1 MILKQIPISIH
12 KYSDDSVLASFKCV
26 VPVVTTDEYNALN
39 SWFQTN
45 KNSYPTEHS
54 MKLLY
59 TAGAQ
64 ATQFL
69 MDYNN
74 HSFRNYC
81 MLPFF
86 CSKREGVYTQ
96 SMDILRTLSPQYKI
110 DLSSIF
116 DGQTFEDYGNSNY
129 LRLRIYFK
137 SGTYSTKT
145 TAFYAYKSKSQNY
158 YELQSWGICQTRSG
172 SSNLS
177 PNMYTGLLEDFADFV
192 LFADASGTITGIR
205 FYRVMGYYNY
215 VPHVGLRVSD
225 TSTQIYYQTSFAL
238 TDSPL
243 FACFMYSDDTKE
255 YDPDPYAGNL
265 EPSESGGG
273 TGTFSETGDTIGIP
287 GLPTL
292 SAVDTGFITLF
303 NPSAAQVK
311 ALANYMWSSSFDL
324 ATFKNIVAN
333 PIDCILGLTIVP
345 VDPPNAGSKVVSV
358 GNIPTDVTLP
368 YLSSQYVEVDC
379 GTLNVQEFWGSYL
392 DYSPYTKMSLY
403 LPYIGIIPLDIDDVM
418 NASITV
424 KYHVDVLSGACVA
437 YVLCNGTQLY
447 TYVGQCSSNVPITS
461 NDFTN
466 TVNGILGIAGS
477 IGKLA
482 ADGGASAPTEAAGIA
497 ANAINALKPNIQKS
511 GAMSGTGGLMGVQTP
526 YLICQR
532 PRQSV
537 PAKQNSYTGYPSN
550 ITAKLSTLS
559 GYTEVDSIHLDGLSA
574 TQEEQQEIMDL
585 LTSGVII

>member
-1 MILKQIPISIH
+1 MATTYPTYRDYKLTSLWDFGEKPCGHKQVYTKNLIWIPDSWGQGSTAAADFRAAFKDAHPIYDSSNHYCTFNPSKGAYKTGYTSTSFPGFSTFPTGSRRWYFPISPKVLTVNSRDYYFGIHVVSNAYTAASIFSVPAGSTYNMYFDDSNVNVNPLVSFDIIH
-12 KYSDDSVLASFKCV
+12 KS
-26 VPVVTTDEYNALN
+26 TAL
-39 SWFQTN
+39 
-45 KNSYPTEHS
+45 
-54 MKLLY
+54 
-59 TAGAQ
+59 
-64 ATQFL
+64 
-69 MDYNN
+69 
-74 HSFRNYC
+74 
-81 MLPFF
+81 
-86 CSKREGVYTQ
+86 
-96 SMDILRTLSPQYKI
+96 I
-110 DLSSIF
+110 
-116 DGQTFEDYGNSNY
+116 
-129 LRLRIYFK
+129 
-137 SGTYSTKT
+137 
-145 TAFYAYKSKSQNY
+145 
-158 YELQSWGICQTRSG
+158 
-172 SSNLS
+172 
-177 PNMYTGLLEDFADFV
+177 
-192 LFADASGTITGIR
+192 
-205 FYRVMGYYNY
+205 
-215 VPHVGLRVSD
+215 
-225 TSTQIYYQTSFAL
+225 
-238 TDSPL
+238 
-243 FACFMYSDDTKE
+243 E
-255 YDPDPYAGNL
+255 YDPATLSTFLKASIKDIYIAGGNSATYQSLSISESTNYLTFIFVTLQGVYFARVYVPAGLTELVDTSQDEGYAPSEPTTDPYLPDGID
-265 EPSESGGG
+265 PSGSGGG

-287 GLPTL
+287 GLPAL

-311 ALANYMWSSSFDL
+311 ALAAYMWSSSFDL

-333 PIDCILGLTIVP
+333 PIDCILGLSIVP
-345 VDPPNAGSKVVSV
+345 VNPPNAGSKVVTV

-418 NASITV
+418 NASIAV

-511 GAMSGTGGLMGVQTP
+511 GAMSGTGGLMGVQIP

-537 PAKQNSYTGYPSN
+537 PASQNTFTGYPAN
-550 ITAKLSTLS
+550 ITAKLSDLN

>member
-1 MILKQIPISIH
+1 MST
-12 KYSDDSVLASFKCV
+12 A
-26 VPVVTTDEYNALN
+26 
-39 SWFQTN
+39 
-45 KNSYPTEHS
+45 
-54 MKLLY
+54 KLVR
-59 TAGAQ
+59 
-64 ATQFL
+64 F
-69 MDYNN
+69 
-74 HSFRNYC
+74 
-81 MLPFF
+81 
-86 CSKREGVYTQ
+86 
-96 SMDILRTLSPQYKI
+96 
-110 DLSSIF
+110 
-116 DGQTFEDYGNSNY
+116 Y
-129 LRLRIYFK
+129 LRWGHT
-137 SGTYSTKT
+137 SGTYDHSTSYFSFLTTMTSTEQDYYTARKT
-145 TAFYAYKSKSQNY
+145 LVSDGNIYTDVLGRVLSDFPLDDIANVSKHIACNTSALK
-158 YELQSWGICQTRSG
+158 EDPVLTRLVNLMGDASIPWTYDFEDVSLSNQDTFFQVATDAEFTTIIQEGHYTSNTSG
-172 SSNLS
+172 GKK
-177 PNMYTGLLEDFADFV
+177 PIYITQ
-192 LFADASGTITGIR
+192 ASGTG
-205 FYRVMGYYNY
+205 YRTDLFIPLYIYNETNDTIKTFLLQGYTFQNNATSRGLFCNTVSLTENDNLLRPLIALPPY
-215 VPHVGLRVSD
+215 VPP
-225 TSTQIYYQTSFAL
+225 TPET
-238 TDSPL
+238 
-243 FACFMYSDDTKE
+243 
-255 YDPDPYAGNL
+255 DPYLPGGMD
-265 EPSESGGG
+265 PSGTGGG

-287 GLPTL
+287 GLPSL

-311 ALANYMWSSSFDL
+311 ALANYMWSASFDL
-324 ATFKNIVAN
+324 TTFKNIVAN
-333 PIDCILGLTIVP
+333 PIDCILGLSIVP
-345 VDPPNAGSKVVSV
+345 VNPPNAGSKAVTV

-418 NASITV
+418 NASIAI

-537 PAKQNSYTGYPSN
+537 PASQNTFTGYPAN
-550 ITAKLSTLS
+550 ITAKLSDLS

>member
-1 MILKQIPISIH
+1 MAVYYRVYIGSWLSSDSIIIS
-12 KYSDDSVLASFKCV
+12 
-26 VPVVTTDEYNALN
+26 VPNETTDNPAPDSTKRSMGDTLAHYPWFDFYTMFYAGTDAYNILN
-39 SWFQTN
+39 GLNWPDNLRVDVSDYTSTN
-45 KNSYPTEHS
+45 
-54 MKLLY
+54 
-59 TAGAQ
+59 
-64 ATQFL
+64 
-69 MDYNN
+69 
-74 HSFRNYC
+74 R
-81 MLPFF
+81 
-86 CSKREGVYTQ
+86 
-96 SMDILRTLSPQYKI
+96 
-110 DLSSIF
+110 
-116 DGQTFEDYGNSNY
+116 
-129 LRLRIYFK
+129 LRLFFSETKVVDLWNAGNYVAMYAVSSSTLTSSGKPGTFISPADYYRPGYPGYKFK
-137 SGTYSTKT
+137 I
-145 TAFYAYKSKSQNY
+145 
-158 YELQSWGICQTRSG
+158 GINQYNVSDHKF
-172 SSNLS
+172 NLS
-177 PNMYTGLLEDFADFV
+177 VSPVSGGTLGEDFW
-192 LFADASGTITGIR
+192 
-205 FYRVMGYYNY
+205 
-215 VPHVGLRVSD
+215 
-225 TSTQIYYQTSFAL
+225 
-238 TDSPL
+238 
-243 FACFMYSDDTKE
+243 DDIEPVRLET
-255 YDPDPYAGNL
+255 DPYLPDGVTPAG
-265 EPSESGGG
+265 EGGG

-287 GLPTL
+287 GLPAL

-311 ALANYMWSSSFDL
+311 SLAAYMWSSSFDL

-345 VDPPNAGSKVVSV
+345 VDPPNAGSKTVSV

-418 NASITV
+418 NASIAV

-537 PAKQNSYTGYPSN
+537 PASQNTFTGYPAN
-550 ITAKLSTLS
+550 ITAKLSDLS

>member
-1 MILKQIPISIH
+1 MAIKGKRMHLWGGNSSANSFSSLVGNLTDLNRDIDFIMPVADGTMFTTDKYLFNPNFVNETAQALDAWCTMWQQQTLFYDSSRFSTYEGTVDYSQYLNLFPHRIDLAQYMNSGYTHIVMYNPDDLVMFHLKIESTKFLRPFMTISG
-12 KYSDDSVLASFKCV
+12 STSVLNNCFGAV
-26 VPVVTTDEYNALN
+26 NIPM
-39 SWFQTN
+39 TN
-45 KNSYPTEHS
+45 
-54 MKLLY
+54 
-59 TAGAQ
+59 Q
-64 ATQFL
+64 AA
-69 MDYNN
+69 N
-74 HSFRNYC
+74 
-81 MLPFF
+81 
-86 CSKREGVYTQ
+86 SKRITTTIVGIRGTTIERYNTIGATP
-96 SMDILRTLSPQYKI
+96 SGENNILINRGDVAT
-110 DLSSIF
+110 SSILTTVISYLES
-116 DGQTFEDYGNSNY
+116 GYTPEPEPGPGN
-129 LRLRIYFK
+129 
-137 SGTYSTKT
+137 
-145 TAFYAYKSKSQNY
+145 
-158 YELQSWGICQTRSG
+158 
-172 SSNLS
+172 
-177 PNMYTGLLEDFADFV
+177 
-192 LFADASGTITGIR
+192 
-205 FYRVMGYYNY
+205 
-215 VPHVGLRVSD
+215 
-225 TSTQIYYQTSFAL
+225 
-238 TDSPL
+238 
-243 FACFMYSDDTKE
+243 
-255 YDPDPYAGNL
+255 DPYEDGGI
-265 EPSESGGG
+265 SETGGG
-273 TGTFSETGDTIGIP
+273 TGTFSETGDTVGIP

-311 ALANYMWSSSFDL
+311 ALANYMWSASFDL

-333 PIDCILGLTIVP
+333 PIDCILGLSIVP
-345 VDPPNAGSKVVSV
+345 VNPPNAGSKTVSV

-418 NASITV
+418 NASIAI

-537 PAKQNSYTGYPSN
+537 PASQNAYTGYPAN
-550 ITAKLSTLS
+550 ITARLSDLS

>member
-1 MILKQIPISIH
+1 MKAVKFTDGTQIALLNGVAETPAGTPLIIDTPIQGALLALGTEYIQDLNGTHTDSKGNTWVFESSSSEIAISINGDR
-12 KYSDDSVLASFKCV
+12 KAFTPAANKIIYLWCRGNVIGLSSGQNLRCSIGGSTKQYSGNNARRYMIALNGTATGSLTDYYAEVTDLAAGGLQGVYISYLNYISKINGQLV
-26 VPVVTTDEYNALN
+26 WQGAARTTD
-39 SWFQTN
+39 
-45 KNSYPTEHS
+45 
-54 MKLLY
+54 
-59 TAGAQ
+59 G
-64 ATQFL
+64 
-69 MDYNN
+69 
-74 HSFRNYC
+74 
-81 MLPFF
+81 ML
-86 CSKREGVYTQ
+86 SE
-96 SMDILRTLSPQYKI
+96 
-110 DLSSIF
+110 
-116 DGQTFEDYGNSNY
+116 
-129 LRLRIYFK
+129 
-137 SGTYSTKT
+137 
-145 TAFYAYKSKSQNY
+145 
-158 YELQSWGICQTRSG
+158 
-172 SSNLS
+172 
-177 PNMYTGLLEDFADFV
+177 
-192 LFADASGTITGIR
+192 TGILTLLCQ
-205 FYRVMGYYNY
+205 GGTSAGSWT
-215 VPHVGLRVSD
+215 VGDGVISD
-225 TSTQIYYQTSFAL
+225 YTT
-238 TDSPL
+238 PPP
-243 FACFMYSDDTKE
+243 
-255 YDPDPYAGNL
+255 PDPYLPDGVD
-265 EPSESGGG
+265 PSGTGGG
-273 TGTFSETGDTIGIP
+273 TGTFSETGDTVGIP

-333 PIDCILGLTIVP
+333 PIDCILGLSIVP
-345 VDPPNAGSKVVSV
+345 VNPPNAGSKAVTV

-418 NASITV
+418 NASIAI

-537 PAKQNSYTGYPSN
+537 PRYQNEFTGYPSN
-550 ITAKLSTLS
+550 ITAQLSTLT
-559 GYTEVDSIHLDGLSA
+559 GYTEVESIHLDGLSA

>member
-1 MILKQIPISIH
+1 MILFECEIGYISGANNYNGISIDSLTMTDTK
-12 KYSDDSVLASFKCV
+12 KYLGITTTYDSAFPSSDKTVEQFVNQCELSFGDDFYKFWLMPYYKDGYTNTV
-26 VPVVTTDEYNALN
+26 WEYGWIPSAKYMYPGLWETVNALSSGSIYPIVVFKKLRKAFTRDRLYEIRN
-39 SWFQTN
+39 NKFVLYSN
-45 KNSYPTEHS
+45 KNTPYFGSQSYYIPFIGN
-54 MKLLY
+54 Y
-59 TAGAQ
+59 TAGMDLTT
-64 ATQFL
+64 ATW
-69 MDYNN
+69 
-74 HSFRNYC
+74 H
-81 MLPFF
+81 MLWA
-86 CSKREGVYTQ
+86 T
-96 SMDILRTLSPQYKI
+96 TN
-110 DLSSIF
+110 
-116 DGQTFEDYGNSNY
+116 T
-129 LRLRIYFK
+129 
-137 SGTYSTKT
+137 SGTRYSRIRDDTDYINTMK
-145 TAFYAYKSKSQNY
+145 
-158 YELQSWGICQTRSG
+158 W
-172 SSNLS
+172 
-177 PNMYTGLLEDFADFV
+177 LLEDNPTPDKEMSNTDPY
-192 LFADASGTITGIR
+192 LPDNMDPSGT
-205 FYRVMGYYNY
+205 
-215 VPHVGLRVSD
+215 
-225 TSTQIYYQTSFAL
+225 
-238 TDSPL
+238 
-243 FACFMYSDDTKE
+243 
-255 YDPDPYAGNL
+255 
-265 EPSESGGG
+265 GGG
-273 TGTFSETGDTIGIP
+273 TGTFSETGDAIGIP
-287 GLPTL
+287 GLPAL

-311 ALANYMWSSSFDL
+311 SLAAYMWSSSFDL

-333 PIDCILGLTIVP
+333 PIDCILGLSIVP
-345 VDPPNAGSKVVSV
+345 VNPPNAGSKAVTV

-418 NASITV
+418 NASIAI

-466 TVNGILGIAGS
+466 TVNGILGIAGAL
-477 IGKLA
+477 GKLS
-482 ADGGASAPTEAAGIA
+482 ADGGASAPTAISEVA

-537 PAKQNSYTGYPSN
+537 PASQNAFTGYPAN
-550 ITAKLSTLS
+550 ITAKLSDLS
-559 GYTEVDSIHLDGLSA
+559 GYTEVDTIHLDGLSA

>member
-1 MILKQIPISIH
+1 MDIVKVTNAGIKVGS
-12 KYSDDSVLASFKCV
+12 YV
-26 VPVVTTDEYNALN
+26 VPVLKIVIDDMPAYPSNYFTHADIDEVVRLSIGFTCMTGFGVDYGGRQNVPQGVKDYPTGAETFGDDNGFKLVRTVSHAGRDQGWNNLVVADLFYKGSRVARGGSSLYGTSCCMQPLPIMVDSRNNIYTLTYGGAMGSTLGEFRQSTASGVAVPGIMPVYLLDENVPVT
-39 SWFQTN
+39 
-45 KNSYPTEHS
+45 SYPG
-54 MKLLY
+54 
-59 TAGAQ
+59 TA
-64 ATQFL
+64 
-69 MDYNN
+69 
-74 HSFRNYC
+74 
-81 MLPFF
+81 
-86 CSKREGVYTQ
+86 VY
-96 SMDILRTLSPQYKI
+96 MTLSANDISADISGEI
-110 DLSSIF
+110 DPSI
-116 DGQTFEDYGNSNY
+116 T
-129 LRLRIYFK
+129 
-137 SGTYSTKT
+137 
-145 TAFYAYKSKSQNY
+145 
-158 YELQSWGICQTRSG
+158 
-172 SSNLS
+172 
-177 PNMYTGLLEDFADFV
+177 
-192 LFADASGTITGIR
+192 
-205 FYRVMGYYNY
+205 
-215 VPHVGLRVSD
+215 
-225 TSTQIYYQTSFAL
+225 
-238 TDSPL
+238 
-243 FACFMYSDDTKE
+243 
-255 YDPDPYAGNL
+255 DPYETGGG
-265 EPSESGGG
+265 ESGPGGG

-345 VDPPNAGSKVVSV
+345 VSPSSAGNKTVTV

-418 NASITV
+418 NASISI

-466 TVNGILGIAGS
+466 TVNGILGIAGAL
-477 IGKLA
+477 GKLS
-482 ADGGASAPTEAAGIA
+482 ADGGASAPTAISEVA

-537 PAKQNSYTGYPSN
+537 PHNQNAYTGYPAN
-550 ITAKLSTLS
+550 ITAKLSDLS
-559 GYTEVDSIHLDGLSA
+559 GYTEVESIHLDGLSA

>member
-1 MILKQIPISIH
+1 MDLHFYRAYDDGGNRYPVICPIYATESNVRGLNGDKTVPEILQLMPDFPIEATWFVNTTVQKNNLINAGVPNVFAIEEIVASGNTKWYFNTDKT
-12 KYSDDSVLASFKCV
+12 KYLEFGHTTDTGTVT
-26 VPVVTTDEYNALN
+26 VVTPDYSFIETWIN
-39 SWFQTN
+39 SDN
-45 KNSYPTEHS
+45 IGKNTRIR
-54 MKLLY
+54 M
-59 TAGAQ
+59 
-64 ATQFL
+64 
-69 MDYNN
+69 
-74 HSFRNYC
+74 
-81 MLPFF
+81 
-86 CSKREGVYTQ
+86 
-96 SMDILRTLSPQYKI
+96 RT
-110 DLSSIF
+110 
-116 DGQTFEDYGNSNY
+116 
-129 LRLRIYFK
+129 
-137 SGTYSTKT
+137 
-145 TAFYAYKSKSQNY
+145 
-158 YELQSWGICQTRSG
+158 
-172 SSNLS
+172 
-177 PNMYTGLLEDFADFV
+177 M
-192 LFADASGTITGIR
+192 FADAPTNGRYGYINYNTPNADGTLYNYYPNYGYPSRFADINTAALADFWDGIEPYIEPTDPYLPDGVDPSGT
-205 FYRVMGYYNY
+205 
-215 VPHVGLRVSD
+215 
-225 TSTQIYYQTSFAL
+225 
-238 TDSPL
+238 
-243 FACFMYSDDTKE
+243 
-255 YDPDPYAGNL
+255 
-265 EPSESGGG
+265 GGG

-287 GLPTL
+287 GLPAL

-311 ALANYMWSSSFDL
+311 ALAAYMWSSSFDL

-345 VDPPNAGSKVVSV
+345 VDPSNAGSKTVTV
-358 GNIPTDVTLP
+358 GNIPTNITLP

-418 NASITV
+418 NASIAV

-537 PAKQNSYTGYPSN
+537 PASQNTFTGYPAN
-550 ITAKLSTLS
+550 ITAKLSDLS

-574 TQEEQQEIMDL
+574 TQEEQQEIIDL

>member
-1 MILKQIPISIH
+1 MAVEEGAYRLYVRYKRSTASDWEWTGHIYTYVKVNSEQKSTQGRRLYYDGTY
-12 KYSDDSVLASFKCV
+12 YSDAISYAQHNLGIANVPLVTPQIFSFGYNESQFNAGWTYRVNVLGDMAVNTAYDELVQLTTSDAIVSEVSFYSDFHEIHYSGSVYEGGSSGVPITLTCKYRLGASYMV
-26 VPVVTTDEYNALN
+26 ITVPFFEYVSGTDKLY
-39 SWFQTN
+39 
-45 KNSYPTEHS
+45 SYGF
-54 MKLLY
+54 Y
-59 TAGAQ
+59 TY
-64 ATQFL
+64 TFN
-69 MDYNN
+69 YNN
-74 HSFRNYC
+74 Y
-81 MLPFF
+81 
-86 CSKREGVYTQ
+86 
-96 SMDILRTLSPQYKI
+96 
-110 DLSSIF
+110 
-116 DGQTFEDYGNSNY
+116 
-129 LRLRIYFK
+129 
-137 SGTYSTKT
+137 
-145 TAFYAYKSKSQNY
+145 
-158 YELQSWGICQTRSG
+158 
-172 SSNLS
+172 
-177 PNMYTGLLEDFADFV
+177 
-192 LFADASGTITGIR
+192 GTID
-205 FYRVMGYYNY
+205 
-215 VPHVGLRVSD
+215 VSAGSLAD
-225 TSTQIYYQTSFAL
+225 QTIKAAL
-238 TDSPL
+238 ESIGPYTPI
-243 FACFMYSDDTKE
+243 T
-255 YDPDPYAGNL
+255 DPYEAGGG
-265 EPSESGGG
+265 ESVAGGG
-273 TGTFSETGDTIGIP
+273 TGTFSETGDTVGIP

-311 ALANYMWSSSFDL
+311 ALASYMWSASFDL

-345 VDPPNAGSKVVSV
+345 VDPPNAGSKTVSV

-418 NASITV
+418 NASIAI

-537 PAKQNSYTGYPSN
+537 PAKQNSFTGYPAN
-550 ITAKLSTLS
+550 ITAKLSDLS
-559 GYTEVDSIHLDGLSA
+559 GYTEVESIHLDGLSA

>member
-1 MILKQIPISIH
+1 MAIVRQGVRYVKTDQNGIVAFPCVEVDTASTEALSITLTEWEETIFKSIDERQTSATWISPIAIG
-12 KYSDDSVLASFKCV
+12 DTVPLLASEGIYFV
-26 VPVVTTDEYNALN
+26 R
-39 SWFQTN
+39 
-45 KNSYPTEHS
+45 
-54 MKLLY
+54 
-59 TAGAQ
+59 TADRYVKIAVGSSRIDA
-64 ATQFL
+64 AGLRISGGGRFFGS
-69 MDYNN
+69 
-74 HSFRNYC
+74 HSF
-81 MLPFF
+81 LIKF
-86 CSKREGVYTQ
+86 SDGVVYAR
-96 SMDILRTLSPQYKI
+96 DAG
-110 DLSSIF
+110 
-116 DGQTFEDYGNSNY
+116 GQTSTMGYVGTADVGFSLCTNSSFGYVQAANQSYTITKDAVAPSSAQVAVGTALWNNSTDRIPPDNPY
-129 LRLRIYFK
+129 LPDGVDP
-137 SGTYSTKT
+137 SGT
-145 TAFYAYKSKSQNY
+145 
-158 YELQSWGICQTRSG
+158 
-172 SSNLS
+172 
-177 PNMYTGLLEDFADFV
+177 
-192 LFADASGTITGIR
+192 
-205 FYRVMGYYNY
+205 
-215 VPHVGLRVSD
+215 
-225 TSTQIYYQTSFAL
+225 
-238 TDSPL
+238 
-243 FACFMYSDDTKE
+243 
-255 YDPDPYAGNL
+255 
-265 EPSESGGG
+265 GGG
-273 TGTFSETGDTIGIP
+273 TGTFSETGDTVGIP
-287 GLPTL
+287 GLPAL

-311 ALANYMWSSSFDL
+311 SLAAYMWSSSFDL
-324 ATFKNIVAN
+324 TTFKNIVAN

-345 VDPPNAGSKVVSV
+345 VNPPNAGSKVVTV

-418 NASITV
+418 NASIAI

-537 PAKQNSYTGYPSN
+537 PASQNTFTGYPAN
-550 ITAKLSTLS
+550 ITATLSDLS
-559 GYTEVDSIHLDGLSA
+559 GYTEVDNIHLDGLSA

>member
-1 MILKQIPISIH
+1 MAVTELLYKSAHFTTVDDWTGSVHDDFGNKNFAIPVISATKSEVQSAYNSTEADMFNGTTYTLNTNWAALLALIHAEFSLMPFVSQTQGITINYSVHFMSDYRNLRPGVSILDWTAGSILKVEYGNLGLMIQPGSSTGLKLRNTLTSQTDLITSP
-12 KYSDDSVLASFKCV
+12 V
-26 VPVVTTDEYNALN
+26 VPFVSVISAASTSLQRGKMGF
-39 SWFQTN
+39 WFFTSDGYLGIVQGR
-45 KNSYPTEHS
+45 SGGS
-54 MKLLY
+54 
-59 TAGAQ
+59 TAG
-64 ATQFL
+64 
-69 MDYNN
+69 
-74 HSFRNYC
+74 
-81 MLPFF
+81 
-86 CSKREGVYTQ
+86 
-96 SMDILRTLSPQYKI
+96 
-110 DLSSIF
+110 
-116 DGQTFEDYGNSNY
+116 
-129 LRLRIYFK
+129 
-137 SGTYSTKT
+137 
-145 TAFYAYKSKSQNY
+145 SKSIAFA
-158 YELQSWGICQTRSG
+158 SWGA
-172 SSNLS
+172 SSQ
-177 PNMYTGLLEDFADFV
+177 F
-192 LFADASGTITGIR
+192 ITWMR
-205 FYRVMGYYNY
+205 
-215 VPHVGLRVSD
+215 
-225 TSTQIYYQTSFAL
+225 AL
-238 TDSPL
+238 
-243 FACFMYSDDTKE
+243 
-255 YDPDPYAGNL
+255 PDPGPEDTDDPYKPGG
-265 EPSESGGG
+265 ESGSGGG

-287 GLPTL
+287 GLPAL

-311 ALANYMWSSSFDL
+311 SLAAYMWSSSFDL

-333 PIDCILGLTIVP
+333 PIDCILGLSIVP
-345 VDPPNAGSKVVSV
+345 VNPPNAGSKAVTV

-418 NASITV
+418 NASIAI

-482 ADGGASAPTEAAGIA
+482 ADGGASAPTELSGIA

-537 PAKQNSYTGYPSN
+537 PAYQNSFTGYPAN
-550 ITAKLSTLS
+550 ITAKLSDLS

-574 TQEEQQEIMDL
+574 TKEEQQEIMGL